1 MSESKKRRGTLIVLS
16 APSGGGKS
24 TIAKALFAAFPN
36 LRFSI
41 SATTRAVRP
50 GEVNG
55 REYYF
60 LKIEEFERRIK
71 AGELVEYEQIY
82 GDYYGTLKSEIEKAF
97 QNNEPILFDV
107 DVKGALSIKGAYPN
121 EAILIF
127 LQPPSFEVLKSR
139 LVNRNTENAEALKRR
154 LERVKMELE
163 LGRRFDY
170 QVINDDLN
178 HAIAEVKSVVE
189 KYLL

>member
-97 QNNEPILFDV
+97 QNN
-107 DVKGALSIKGAYPN
+107 
-121 EAILIF
+121 
-127 LQPPSFEVLKSR
+127 
-139 LVNRNTENAEALKRR
+139 
-154 LERVKMELE
+154 
-163 LGRRFDY
+163 
-170 QVINDDLN
+170 
-178 HAIAEVKSVVE
+178 
-189 KYLL
+189 